1 MSGFITTKLYT
12 VQDFDT
18 LEGIAARN
26 DSTIGQ
32 LMKLNRMPNRT
43 IFSGQTLL
51 IPVVVEATDDEFHD
65 ANASP
70 KASSPIVSKSKQ
82 FPGHL
87 ELKPLSRECSP
98 VPFAKESASL
108 RRQSVSSDES
118 DDLESW
124 KRFLKI
130 HVREFTETEG
140 FVSGV
145 LLVTPNCIMFD
156 PDVSHPLVIENG
168 SEKYGMVAPMDAIVS
183 IALFKNASAITEER
197 HSPDE
202 VYRSPNV
209 VSEHDGGA
217 AASAEGLDEA
227 SKNSNLSKSE
237 PSTLDCKVED
247 SVSPGRKLSEPTLQI
262 DKNDKEPTIS
272 EKCSTAESNPS
283 VLTDSNRP
291 KVFKTLSHGMSYIN
305 RAGGSILQRA
315 QSVSGSSAVK
325 AARMVTNMPR
335 KLVHMSTGW
344 LGTMPAEENYVR
356 HGEPSIHDL
365 QKHDPKS
372 YATLLH
378 LVRKTTEVRENLNSM
393 EMTCGSDKAKKSS
406 PLFPTVDEMFP
417 YERPGGA
424 CTQLPFFLHIILNE
438 RIMREKAD
446 SLGELSRSLK
456 NEFWFSMPKDM
467 ADPFYAF
474 LVRCCPEKYGHELDS
489 TSGESCS
496 SSQRHGRSAGSASL
510 PNDSAFVVLDKGD
523 VQKYKRKTPDSTKTS
538 SFLSSNCTLNEE
550 WEIVSVDE
558 IKRRLSLRD
567 VADVAYHPLPPGC
580 EESTILDETLIR
592 KLIDVLPARAQSYP
606 WVLVYSSELHGF
618 ALSTMYRMMSSLKEC
633 LSPSLLVVRDTSD
646 HTFGG
651 IVSCRFHVSEHFY
664 GTGESLLFTDY
675 PKFRVFRWTGQNEY
689 IVKGSLE
696 SLSMGAGKGFNG
708 LWLDSD
714 FYRGRTESCETFGND
729 PLTEPSEFLIA
740 AVEAWCFRLE

>member
-51 IPVVVEATDDEFHD
+51 VPVIVEATDDEFHD
-65 ANASP
+65 ANGSP
-70 KASSPIVSKSKQ
+70 KASSPIVSSKSKQ

-98 VPFAKESASL
+98 VPFDKESTSL
-108 RRQSVSSDES
+108 R
-118 DDLESW
+118 W

-130 HVREFTETEG
+130 HVRQFTETEG

-202 VYRSPNV
+202 VYRAPNV
-209 VSEHDGGA
+209 GELDFFFPYT
-217 AASAEGLDEA
+217 SA
-227 SKNSNLSKSE
+227 
-237 PSTLDCKVED
+237 
-247 SVSPGRKLSEPTLQI
+247 RYFFR
-262 DKNDKEPTIS
+262 TIS
-272 EKCSTAESNPS
+272 EKCSAESNPS
-283 VLTDSNRP
+283 VSADSNRP

-344 LGTMPAEENYVR
+344 LGTVPTGKR
-356 HGEPSIHDL
+356 
-365 QKHDPKS
+365 
-372 YATLLH
+372 
-378 LVRKTTEVRENLNSM
+378 LNSM
-393 EMTCGSDKAKKSS
+393 ESTCGSDKAKKSS

-424 CTQLPFFLHIILNE
+424 CTQLPFFLHIFLNE

-456 NEFWFSMPKDM
+456 NEFWFSMPKEM

-489 TSGESCS
+489 TSGEVC
-496 SSQRHGRSAGSASL
+496 
-510 PNDSAFVVLDKGD
+510 D
-523 VQKYKRKTPDSTKTS
+523 VQKYKRKT
-538 SFLSSNCTLNEE
+538 FLSSNCTLNEE

-580 EESTILDETLIR
+580 EESTILDEAMIR

-664 GTGESLLFTDY
+664 GTGESLLFTDH

-696 SLSMGAGKGFNG
+696 SLALGAGKGFNG